1 MDARQSARVPASEA
15 QTGGPT
21 GSDSDEERPP
31 FLGSWRM
38 VYAAVIGELLLV
50 IAFCHWL
57 TGWQR

>member
-1 MDARQSARVPASEA
+1 MDARLSARVPASEA
-15 QTGGPT
+15 QPGGPT
-21 GSDSDEERPP
+21 RPDPGEDRPP

-38 VYAAVIGELLLV
+38 LYAAVIGELLLV